1 MIADNSGSA
10 TGVLAVIGGGVIGLT
25 CALAAADAGWRVRV
39 FDAGAEHR
47 AAWVAAGM
55 LGSLGEGHPGEDE
68 LLALSTESVRRWPQL
83 LSRLGGDGVLAAADS
98 LFVAAS
104 SADAEHLDTLAEFV
118 WARRPRAQDDLR
130 RVGPTEIRRLES
142 AVSSRL
148 HSGYLAIGEGA
159 VDNRRLL
166 AALREALLAAGGE
179 VIERRISDLAELAD
193 ADDIL
198 VAAGLGTSAL
208 VPEVSLHAAKGEILR
223 LRRTTWSV
231 PPPTHV
237 VRARM
242 HGRAVY
248 LVPRQDGVVVGA
260 TQYEPF
266 DETAFAPDVGGVTD
280 LLSDAVDLMPG
291 LRTYELAEAGAGMR
305 PCSVDGL
312 PIIRRIDE
320 RVLVATGHGRNGI
333 LLAPYTAH
341 VVLDVLRGAAGQRTV
356 GATNASDAI
365 NQGVSR

>member
-10 TGVLAVIGGGVIGLT
+10 TGLLAVIGGGVIGLT

-83 LSRLGGDGVLAAADS
+83 LSRLGGHSVLAAADS

-104 SADAEHLDTLAEFV
+104 SADAEHLDTLADFV

-193 ADDIL
+193 AVTRRL
-198 VAAGLGTSAL
+198 VDAGT
-208 VPEVSLHAAKGEILR
+208 K
-223 LRRTTWSV
+223 T
-231 PPPTHV
+231 
-237 VRARM
+237 
-242 HGRAVY
+242 
-248 LVPRQDGVVVGA
+248 
-260 TQYEPF
+260 
-266 DETAFAPDVGGVTD
+266 
-280 LLSDAVDLMPG
+280 
-291 LRTYELAEAGAGMR
+291 
-305 PCSVDGL
+305 
-312 PIIRRIDE
+312 
-320 RVLVATGHGRNGI
+320 VATGI
-333 LLAPYTAH
+333 ADAALSAPIHDALTQHKIDLY
-341 VVLDVLRGAAGQRTV
+341 DWRRESESRTPS
-356 GATNASDAI
+356 GSTSRAS
-365 NQGVSR
+365 NTPGVKDSG